1 MLCPVSGLNR
11 TGTRRTSPGESVNR
25 KSLGFS
31 LICLVLAA
39 SVASQLTA
47 APQQTTAPP
56 APSPTA
62 QRPLLDKYCVTCHSD
77 KLKTGGLSLQSADI
91 SLVTRNL
98 NARQPWWPGL
108 CRSWN
113 WGIG

>member
-1 MLCPVSGLNR
+1 M
-11 TGTRRTSPGESVNR
+11 NR

-77 KLKTGGLSLQSADI
+77 KLKTGGLSLQSADL
-91 SLVTRNL
+91 SKVPE
-98 NARQPWWPGL
+98 NAEIWEKVIRKVRVEAMPPVL
-108 CRSWN
+108 K
-113 WGIG
+113 